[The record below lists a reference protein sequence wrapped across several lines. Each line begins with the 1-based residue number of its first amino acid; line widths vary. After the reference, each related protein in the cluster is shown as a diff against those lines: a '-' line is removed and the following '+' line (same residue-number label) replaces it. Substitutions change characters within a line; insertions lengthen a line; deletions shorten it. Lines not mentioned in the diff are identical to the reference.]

1 MANSTRILTHKT
13 QRKLT
18 TEQVRALLSAYVE
31 TDATYRTLSAE
42 YGICQRAV
50 SDIVRGFNY
59 RDLTELA
66 TLREKAQEKA
76 AARSSRYCNAESA
89 RILDTTK
96 KVIEV
101 NFNSVA
107 SVDAALLRLLAV
119 RSLLIGP
126 AAEVSL

>member
-1 MANSTRILTHKT
+1 MPNPVRILTHKA

-18 TEQVRALLSAYVE
+18 SKQVHSLLSAYVE
-31 TDATYRTLSAE
+31 TDATYKTLSAE

-59 RDLTELA
+59 RDLTEFA

-76 AARSSRYCNAESA
+76 AARSSRYCNAEAA

-101 NFNSVA
+101 DFSSVA
-107 SVDAALLRLLAV
+107 SVDAAILSLQAV
-119 RSLLIGP
+119 RSLIGP
-126 AAEVSL
+126 AGEVSL